1 VLKFL
6 EQNKST
12 YTTPFSKL
20 QKEVQIAQKEANENY
35 KYLKT
40 LEGLFSDLTNSS
52 KDLVEISEL
61 FVPIMHT
68 ILLIWTHSQNYNT
81 PSRLVVL
88 IREICNA
95 IINQCRNYVDGP
107 KVFEAIKNEDP
118 SDAHQKLTLAL
129 DVCSKFKD
137 AYFDYKARSKNQWKI
152 TTNALFVRLDA
163 FSERCVDIM
172 HLTGTIQQFNKLQ
185 KIEIG
190 NTKGLTMTSS
200 LQQIYN
206 EFGRT
211 VEEFM
216 TVKYDIMNIEKR
228 EFDDDFFN
236 FRKSIRELERR
247 LASVLTQSFDDCDT
261 IIGKFKLLDSFEG
274 LLNRPII
281 QDELERK
288 HVTLLELFKQDLK
301 ETQQIFQE
309 GKVLVERVDERS
321 PISSN
326 MPPIAGALNWTR
338 GLFERCNDSMER
350 LSNLSATIQ
359 EREEYKDV

>member
-1 VLKFL
+1 
-6 EQNKST
+6 
-12 YTTPFSKL
+12 
-20 QKEVQIAQKEANENY
+20 
-35 KYLKT
+35 
-40 LEGLFSDLTNSS
+40 
-52 KDLVEISEL
+52 
-61 FVPIMHT
+61 
-68 ILLIWTHSQNYNT
+68 
-81 PSRLVVL
+81 
-88 IREICNA
+88 
-95 IINQCRNYVDGP
+95 
-107 KVFEAIKNEDP
+107 
-118 SDAHQKLTLAL
+118 
-129 DVCSKFKD
+129 
-137 AYFDYKARSKNQWKI
+137 
-152 TTNALFVRLDA
+152 
-163 FSERCVDIM
+163 M